1 MVRVYQSR
9 YYFLANTS
17 RTLLR
22 NSPRYGW
29 FMALSGGNFEQVSF
43 YIYTSDKSPANKH
56 CQAMW
61 YRNRK
66 YIKCLVG
73 YDFSQTLLIIF
84 NLTFQYYIYFYV
96 VQKHFNKSIPTNIPE
111 KLFFQSFASFNL
123 ELYYYYPSSI
133 EIYDKNENCYKNKK
147 KINDVL
153 LFFWIY

>member
-29 FMALSGGNFEQVSF
+29 FMALSGGNVEQVSF
-43 YIYTSDKSPANKH
+43 YIYTSHKSPANKH

-84 NLTFQYYIYFYV
+84 NLTLQYYIYFYV

-111 KLFFQSFASFNL
+111 KLFFQSLPALIWN
-123 ELYYYYPSSI
+123 YI
-133 EIYDKNENCYKNKK
+133 I
-147 KINDVL
+147 I
-153 LFFWIY
+153 IHHQ